1 MNDFTI
7 SNSKGSSL
15 LEVMIALFVLAIGML
30 GVLAMQTRSIQ
41 MNQNAYQY
49 SQATALIAD
58 IYEAML
64 TTPSSHQNYKIAYEE
79 TTPAAV
85 ACGAATSNCSPSDIA
100 QWNLHHWR
108 TNIETLLPGGQGE
121 IAALPSTVGGYRI
134 SVRFVTGYSDAT
146 DEPVLGEVALDV
158 SI

>member
-1 MNDFTI
+1 MNKP
-7 SNSKGSSL
+7 SLNNGSSL

-49 SQATALIAD
+49 SQATALAAD

-64 TTPSSHQNYKIAYEE
+64 TSPSSQVEYVIAYEAA
-79 TTPAAV
+79 TPAASS
-85 ACGAATSNCSPSDIA
+85 CGNATSNCSASDIA
-100 QWNLHHWR
+100 DWNLHFWR
-108 TNIETLLPGGQGE
+108 TNIEGLLPGGQGQ
-121 IAALPSTVGGYRI
+121 IAESSTTGVYQI
-134 SVRFVTGYSDAT
+134 SVRFVTGYSDTT
-146 DEPVLGEVALDV
+146 DEPVFGEVHLDV